1 MKKILCLIVLA
12 ALAIPVCSED
22 PASPAIDKKVGAA
35 LMESMAQLFGRM
47 AGQTVYTKEE
57 RLRAIEDFLVQSMQE
72 AKKARDQNQIDPVFF
87 ARYQRLLGIIKLMM
101 APDPGGI
108 LVPIVDQEIKRFV
121 YEVLGEEYKGTSPGA
136 IGQVANAIA
145 DEMINLQLHL
155 DNFETKAKL
164 RKAFDEKFIF
174 AAPKKD
180 AGGGAVT

>member
-1 MKKILCLIVLA
+1 MKKLLCLIMLA
-12 ALAIPVCSED
+12 ALAVPVWSEV

-72 AKKARDQNQIDPVFF
+72 AKKARGQDQIDPVFF
-87 ARYQRLLGIIKLMM
+87 VRYQRLLGIIKLTM
-101 APDPGGI
+101 APDPAGI

-121 YEVLGEEYKGTSPGA
+121 YEVLGEEYKGTGPGA

-180 AGGGAVT
+180 AGGGAVN